1 MMLFLMKIVIILLG
15 FYFYKILNCWCRRQK
30 IASMD
35 VSKTSMNVWCV
46 MCINGSVTFQVC
58 TVLVDYSFPKRINCI
73 DSIDCDCGFKY
84 LTAAEQFLCHDTSHV
99 TRHTWPSWQFM
110 SRYWSREA
118 ARRVCALLRQP
129 EGAEERACCGRT
141 SWWLK

>member
-1 MMLFLMKIVIILLG
+1 
-15 FYFYKILNCWCRRQK
+15 
-30 IASMD
+30 
-35 VSKTSMNVWCV
+35 

-99 TRHTWPSWQFM
+99 TRDPRDNSCQDTG
-110 SRYWSREA
+110 RGRLLA
-118 ARRVCALLRQP
+118 ARAHYFGSLRARRSARVAGGPR
-129 EGAEERACCGRT
+129 GG
-141 SWWLK
+141 